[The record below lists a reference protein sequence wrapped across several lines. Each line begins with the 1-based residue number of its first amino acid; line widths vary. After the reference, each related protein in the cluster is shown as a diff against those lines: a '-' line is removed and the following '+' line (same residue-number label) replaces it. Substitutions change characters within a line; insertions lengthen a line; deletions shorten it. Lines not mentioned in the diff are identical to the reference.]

1 MNAATH
7 DMLTGCRALHRPSTT
22 RPAGLV
28 ASVAHTIGKWR
39 ARIRDR
45 QAFATLD
52 HRDLRDLRLSQW
64 EVERE
69 LAKPFWRD

>member
-1 MNAATH
+1 MNAVTH
-7 DMLTGCRALHRPSTT
+7 DVLTDGRTLHRSSAVSSGGIAASIVRTV
-22 RPAGLV
+22 GL
-28 ASVAHTIGKWR
+28 WR
-39 ARIRDR
+39 ARLRDR

-69 LAKPFWRD
+69 MAKPFWRD

>member
-1 MNAATH
+1 MNAVT
-7 DMLTGCRALHRPSTT
+7 LTNSRTLHRPST
-22 RPAGLV
+22 PASGGIAASIVRTVGL
-28 ASVAHTIGKWR
+28 WR

-45 QAFATLD
+45 QAFATLG

-69 LAKPFWRD
+69 MAKPFWQD

>member
-1 MNAATH
+1 MDAAT
-7 DMLTGCRALHRPSTT
+7 LTDRRTLHRASA
-22 RPAGLV
+22 PASGGIAASIARTVGL
-28 ASVAHTIGKWR
+28 WR
-39 ARIRDR
+39 ARLRDR

-69 LAKPFWRD
+69 LAKPFWRG

>member
-1 MNAATH
+1 MNAVTH
-7 DMLTGCRALHRPSTT
+7 DMLTDGRTLRRPSM
-22 RPAGLV
+22 V
-28 ASVAHTIGKWR
+28 ASNGVVASIARTVGIWR

-45 QAFATLD
+45 QAFATFD

-69 LAKPFWRD
+69 MAKPFWRD